1 MIKGYIWCV
10 CSQVRLDI
18 RYRNVIALLEK
29 SQGIPWC
36 CWGVD
41 FGEFVQGFPTLWG
54 DVYATFLDV
63 RWKVFGSS
71 GQLLPVGGC
80 RQAVRDRSF
89 GWRSA
94 PACDLDIPFN
104 DWSKLQKMDG

>member
-1 MIKGYIWCV
+1 
-10 CSQVRLDI
+10 
-18 RYRNVIALLEK
+18 
-29 SQGIPWC
+29 
-36 CWGVD
+36 
-41 FGEFVQGFPTLWG
+41 
-54 DVYATFLDV
+54 LDV

-71 GQLLPVGGC
+71 GQLLPVGGR